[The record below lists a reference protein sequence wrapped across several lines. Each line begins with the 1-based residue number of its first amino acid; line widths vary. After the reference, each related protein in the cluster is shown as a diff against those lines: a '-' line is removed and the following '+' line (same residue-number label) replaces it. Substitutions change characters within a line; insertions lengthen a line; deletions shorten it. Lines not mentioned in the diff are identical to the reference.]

1 MKNTS
6 LIRALQSPGG
16 RGTEEIAADG
26 SPGLGVVANRIVVAL
41 LLMLAIAAGMGGLW
55 GWQQLNTLRTE
66 LSQREAQFGAN
77 LGELRDALQKS
88 EHRTQAALAA
98 QVQRLDAGVAAL
110 DESVRQLFRLNAPE
124 ETRWALAEVEFL
136 LLTANYRLLLEQD
149 VRGAVQT
156 LSLADERIA
165 SLNDARLTPVRRRIA
180 EHSQAVKGIGETDVA
195 GIGLRLAAAATAV
208 ESLSLRQGQIAQA
221 ALPAGSPTTQR
232 SKPAESVSEKSFLD
246 AVWADMKQLVQV
258 RRMEDSPGPLVMPE
272 EAYFLRQNLRLEL
285 EGARFAALR
294 RDTAN
299 FRQSLAT
306 AKRWLNQHFDLRA
319 PQVAALDTDL
329 AQMLKTELR
338 PTMPDI
344 SGALRLLRQMDLGSP
359 AVKPEATVRQ

>member
-1 MKNTS
+1 
-6 LIRALQSPGG
+6 
-16 RGTEEIAADG
+16 
-26 SPGLGVVANRIVVAL
+26 
-41 LLMLAIAAGMGGLW
+41 GGLL
-55 GWQQLNTLRTE
+55 GWRQLNTLRVE
-66 LSQREAQFGAN
+66 LSQREVQLTAN
-77 LGELRDALQKS
+77 LVELRDALQKS
-88 EHRTQAALAA
+88 EQRAQAQLAA
-98 QVQRLDAGVAAL
+98 QVQRLDGGIAAL

-136 LLTANYRLLLEQD
+136 LLTANYRLLLEQN

-156 LSLADERIA
+156 LSLADERIG

-180 EHSQAVKGIGETDVA
+180 EHLRAVKGAGETDVA
-195 GIGLRLAAAATAV
+195 GIGLRLAAAAMAV
-208 ESLSLRQGQIAQA
+208 ESLSLRQGQIARG
-221 ALPAGSPTTQR
+221 ALPAGSRGAEQ
-232 SKPAESVSEKSFLD
+232 SKPGHSVSEKSFLD

-294 RDTAN
+294 WDTAN
-299 FRQSLAT
+299 FRQSLGT
-306 AKRWLNQHFDLRA
+306 AKRWLNQHFDPRA

-329 AQMLKTELR
+329 EQMLKTELR

-344 SGALRLLRQMDLGSP
+344 SGALRLLRQMDLRS
-359 AVKPEATVRQ
+359 AATKADTAIR